1 MSAHNPRPA
10 VETAPH
16 AKSTRTTVHRAFAIW
31 GLVSLTWI
39 QQVGCQALT
48 TQLDG
53 ISNQAFVT
61 EDLGAGPMEGIEQA
75 ALTEG
80 AVPVSHQRPPAELAK
95 VTLPDYRIEPPD
107 VLLIQAVRMAPKSP
121 YTVQPLDILQIVA
134 AGVIPEQPI
143 AGAYQVDASGVVN
156 LGPSYG
162 SVKVEGLTIEEAS
175 DAITRHLR
183 QVNVAPQVS
192 VTLLQMSAQQPIAG
206 EHLVGPDGTINL
218 GIYGRVRVTGLSVDE
233 AREAVET
240 HLSEFIEDPRVSL
253 DVLVYNS
260 KVFYVITEGAGFGD
274 QVVRIPITGNE
285 TVLDAMSQIGG
296 LSRVSSKK
304 IWISRPAPHGMGCD
318 QILPIDWEA
327 ITKGAV
333 TSTNYQLL
341 PGDRIFV
348 AEDRLIALDALVTKL
363 LNPFERMFGFSLLG
377 AQTVQTLQ
385 RFPEGRFF

>member
-1 MSAHNPRPA
+1 MSAHKRRPFRHLDPHSHFA
-10 VETAPH
+10 RSRFYRTAL
-16 AKSTRTTVHRAFAIW
+16 ACCLASA
-31 GLVSLTWI
+31 TWI
-39 QQVGCQALT
+39 QVGCQSLT
-48 TQLDG
+48 TQIGSLSDL
-53 ISNQAFVT
+53 AVVT
-61 EDLGAGPMEGIEQA
+61 EDMGACPVEGLDEA
-75 ALTEG
+75 AGGHG
-80 AVPVSHQRPPAELAK
+80 AVAVSAQRPPAELSK
-95 VTLPDYRIEPPD
+95 VSLPDYRIEPPD
-107 VLLIQAVRMAPKSP
+107 VLLIQAVRMAPKNP
-121 YTVQPLDILQIVA
+121 YTVQAMDILQIVA
-134 AGVIPEQPI
+134 AGTIQEQPI
-143 AGAYQVDASGVVN
+143 AGAYQVEANGVVN
-156 LGPSYG
+156 LGPAYG
-162 SVKVEGLTIEEAS
+162 SVKIEGLTIEEAS
-175 DAITRHLR
+175 DAITRQLR
-183 QVNVAPQVS
+183 QVVQQPQVS

-218 GIYGRVRVTGLSVDE
+218 GIYGRVHVTGLTVDE
-233 AREAVET
+233 ARDVVEK

-253 DVLVYNS
+253 DILVYNS
-260 KVFYVITEGAGFGD
+260 KVFYVITEGGGFGD

-318 QILPIDWEA
+318 QVLPIDWEA

-348 AEDRLIALDALVTKL
+348 AEDRLIAMDALISKI
-363 LNPFERMFGFSLLG
+363 LNPVERMFGFTLLG

>member
-1 MSAHNPRPA
+1 MNSQTQSKCLTYSSWLLQRIAL
-10 VETAPH
+10 
-16 AKSTRTTVHRAFAIW
+16 SCSFALLGW
-31 GLVSLTWI
+31 T
-39 QQVGCQALT
+39 QVGCQSLT
-48 TQLDG
+48 TQIGG
-53 ISNQAFVT
+53 ISNLAVVT
-61 EDLGAGPMEGIEQA
+61 EDMNACPVDGLDEA
-75 ALTEG
+75 AMTNG
-80 AVPVSHQRPPAELAK
+80 AVAVSYQRPPAELAK
-95 VTLPDYRIEPPD
+95 VSLPDYRIEPPD
-107 VLLIQAVRMAPKSP
+107 VLLIQAVRMAPKNP
-121 YTVQPLDILQIVA
+121 YTVQSSDILQIVA
-134 AGVIPEQPI
+134 SGTIPEQPI
-143 AGAYQVDASGVVN
+143 AGAYQVEAGGLVN
-156 LGPSYG
+156 LGPAYG
-162 SVKVEGLTIEEAS
+162 IVKIEGLTVDEAS
-175 DAITRHLR
+175 DAITRQLR
-183 QVNVAPQVS
+183 QVLQTNPQVS
-192 VTLLQMSAQQPIAG
+192 VSLLQMSAQQPIAG

-218 GIYGRVRVTGLSVDE
+218 GIYGRVRVTGMSIDE
-233 AREAVET
+233 AREAVEK

-318 QILPIDWEA
+318 QVLPIDWEG

-348 AEDRLIALDALVTKL
+348 AEDRFVALDALVSKL
-363 LNPFERMFGFSLLG
+363 LNPVERIFGFSLLG